1 MNPPFALASMGVH
14 PLPLKRRN
22 DMTSTKN
29 TMRWRART
37 TVSAVALAL
46 LGGVLAA
53 PAGALAAPAVP
64 SDPVVSTGGSTWRY
78 LDDGSDPA
86 RGAEALR
93 VWTTPEFDDSDWK
106 SATGSFGAKR
116 GKLDTVGPYMPSNL
130 LNHYID
136 GSAAPAVPTYFFRTT
151 FELEPGVA
159 PAVTSIVGDVIYD
172 DALVVWINGTKV
184 AGFVDGRVTDTTNL
198 EYAGDSNGDPLASG
212 FTADASLL
220 VDGTNTVAM
229 ALYQDRSTSSDI
241 YLEVPSIRLTAAGE
255 PGETVEAP
263 PTRVIL
269 TPTTTPETSQS
280 FSWLTG
286 DASHASGQV
295 QIRPAAGGVTQTVDA
310 YLAGRVN
317 NNPNA
322 HFSATVTGLSPATA
336 YSYRVGLDGGWSP
349 WHGFST
355 ANPAATDFQFIY
367 YGDAQIG
374 LDTTWP
380 SVVRQAEASAPRSI
394 GSVHAGDLI
403 NTGSNE
409 TEWLNWFAGM
419 EGSAATTNVMAAPGN
434 HEYSGDNKLAAW
446 KANFEYPHNSPS
458 TATIGALAD
467 RAVGDSDVAKQYAA
481 YFEHWAAFAAE
492 TVYFTDYQGVRFIT
506 INATR
511 SSGFLTPD
519 VLPACSAADCPSA
532 SVARLWT
539 EFQAAWL
546 DFVLSESPS
555 KWNVVTF
562 HQPVF
567 STSAGRDEPVLREL
581 WVPVFQKHNIDLV
594 LMGHD
599 HTYGRGY
606 LNSDA
611 TNTPGIT
618 TGPVYAVSN
627 SGAKHYDLES
637 DEKNVWTNNGAT
649 QVLRGAGVTTYQ
661 VIDVSQN
668 ALVYRSY
675 LAEKTQNATTA
686 LPVGAVY
693 DEFTITKTDSGQ
705 KWVTEAGIEPPVVVQ
720 PEEPETPE
728 GPEAPEVPS
737 EGGSTPDDG
746 GTKPDAGTVT
756 PPSAGN
762 GSTPLAST
770 GAEAT
775 SALWAAL
782 ALLLVGGLFAVA
794 ALRRNRHMSAP
805 AASESDAGS

>member
-1 MNPPFALASMGVH
+1 
-14 PLPLKRRN
+14 
-22 DMTSTKN
+22 MTSTKN
-29 TMRWRART
+29 TMRWRARA

-53 PAGALAAPAVP
+53 PTSALADPTVP
-64 SDPVVSTGGSTWRY
+64 TDPVVSTAESTWRY

-86 RGAEALR
+86 LGAEDLR
-93 VWTTPEFDDSDWK
+93 VWTTAGFDDSGWK
-106 SATGSFGAKR
+106 SAQGNFGAKR
-116 GKLDTVGPYMPSNL
+116 GKLAAVGPHMPRNV

-136 GSAAPAVPTYFFRTT
+136 GASAPAVPTYFFRTS
-151 FELEPGVA
+151 FELDAGVA
-159 PAVTSIVGDVIYD
+159 PAVASIIGDVIYD

-184 AGFVDGRVTDTTNL
+184 AGFVDGRVTETTNL
-198 EYAGDSNGDPLASG
+198 EYAGESNGDPLASS

-280 FSWLTG
+280 FSWLAG
-286 DASHASGQV
+286 DVSHTSGAV
-295 QIRPAAGGVTQTVDA
+295 QIRPAAGGDTQSVDA
-310 YLAGRVN
+310 YVAGVVN
-317 NNPNA
+317 DNPNS

-336 YSYRVGLDGGWSP
+336 YGYRVGLEGGWSP
-349 WHGFST
+349 WHEFST
-355 ANPAATDFQFIY
+355 ADPAATDFQFIY

-380 SVVRQAEASAPRSI
+380 SVVRQAEAAAPRSI

-403 NTGSNE
+403 NNGNNE
-409 TEWLNWFAGM
+409 TQWLNWFAGM
-419 EGSAATTNVMAAPGN
+419 ETSASTTNVMAAPGN
-434 HEYSGDNKLAAW
+434 HEYSGDNKLASW

-467 RAVGDSDVAKQYAA
+467 RAVGDTEVAKQYAA
-481 YFEHWAAFAAE
+481 YFEHWASFAAE

-506 INATR
+506 LNATR

-519 VLPACSAADCPSA
+519 VLPECSAAECPSA
-532 SVARLWT
+532 NVARLWT
-539 EFQAAWL
+539 EFQAEWL

-562 HQPVF
+562 HQPVY

-581 WVPVFQKHNIDLV
+581 WVPVFQKHDIDLV

-611 TNTPGIT
+611 SDTPGIT

-627 SGAKHYDLES
+627 SGAKHYNLET

-675 LAEKTQNATTA
+675 LAEKVDGATTE

-693 DEFTITKTDSGQ
+693 DEFTITKTDAGQ
-705 KWVTEAGIEPPVVVQ
+705 KWVTEAGIEPPAVVEPEA
-720 PEEPETPE
+720 PEEPEIP
-728 GPEAPEVPS
+728 GD
-737 EGGSTPDDG
+737 GGTMPGDGGTMPDDG
-746 GTKPDAGTVT
+746 TTT

-762 GSTPLAST
+762 GTTPLAST
-770 GAEAT
+770 GADAT
-775 SALWAAL
+775 AALWAAL

-794 ALRRNRHMSAP
+794 ALRRQRHASAN
-805 AASESDAGS
+805 AVAETDELN